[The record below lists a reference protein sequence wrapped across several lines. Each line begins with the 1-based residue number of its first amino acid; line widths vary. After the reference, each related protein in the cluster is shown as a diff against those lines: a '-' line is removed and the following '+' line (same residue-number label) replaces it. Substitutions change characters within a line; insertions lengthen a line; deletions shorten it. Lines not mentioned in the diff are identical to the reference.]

1 MSAPAGFFKP
11 VTKRELA
18 GMRRSLGLFVNR
30 LVRQN
35 AKPNPTLAKVP
46 NVREEKRYYSK
57 ADLMRRW
64 LKRGER
70 RTREG
75 EAARLILD
83 MHVPI
88 ARVLETVQETHERL
102 YDLEQRQRAVF
113 AALDLEAPK
122 PEPPAEAVA

>member
-1 MSAPAGFFKP
+1 MSAPAGFFRP
-11 VTKRELA
+11 VTKRESA
-18 GMRRSLGLFVNR
+18 GLKRSLSLLVNR

-35 AKPNPTLAKVP
+35 AKPNPTLAKAPKVH
-46 NVREEKRYYSK
+46 EETRYYTK

-83 MHVPI
+83 MPAPI
-88 ARVLETVQETHERL
+88 ALVLDTVQETHGRL

-113 AALDLEAPK
+113 AALDFEV
-122 PEPPAEAVA
+122 PA

>member
-1 MSAPAGFFKP
+1 VSAPAGFFKP

-18 GMRRSLGLFVNR
+18 GVRRSLGLFVNR

-35 AKPNPTLAKVP
+35 AKPNPTLAKAP
-46 NVREEKRYYSK
+46 KAREEKRYYTK

-83 MHVPI
+83 MPVPV
-88 ARVLETVQETHERL
+88 ATVLETVQETHERL

-113 AALDLEAPK
+113 AALDFEVSA
-122 PEPPAEAVA
+122 